1 VIRAVEAI
9 AAGGTV
15 IVTDDAERENEGDLV
30 MAADAVTPEAIA
42 FMAVQGRGLVCLALE
57 PARLGVLDLA
67 PMVPDAVCET
77 NFTVSIDLDVP
88 GSTGIS
94 AADRA
99 RTIRRAVDPA
109 VVAGDFRRPGH
120 VFPLRYTPGGVLARR
135 GHTEASVDLARLAGR
150 APAGVICEIMNDD
163 GPMTRGADLDRF
175 AERHGL
181 PIVSIA
187 ELADHLRDAPRI
199 PGSALLPGRGAGR
212 DDRRLSAPTPAMPA
226 RAARRAP
233 AGAIERVVETVLPTR
248 FGLWRTVGFRS
259 DDGLEYVALLLG
271 DPAADD
277 ERPLVRVHSE
287 CLTGDALG
295 SQRCD
300 CGRQLELAMEQI
312 SAAGCGAVVYVRGHE
327 GRGIGLLPKL
337 QAYALQDGGLDTVDA
352 NLQLGYDVD
361 ARSYAGAAAVLL
373 SLGIRRV
380 RILTNN
386 PAKVA
391 ALRDAGIAVAC
402 RLPLVV
408 PASPDNLRYLTAKR
422 SRLGHELMATTP
434 GDASCASTA

>member
-1 VIRAVEAI
+1 
-9 AAGGTV
+9 
-15 IVTDDAERENEGDLV
+15 
-30 MAADAVTPEAIA
+30 
-42 FMAVQGRGLVCLALE
+42 MAVQGRGLICLALE
-57 PARLGVLDLA
+57 PARCAALDLA
-67 PMVPDAVCET
+67 PMVGGAGHET
-77 NFTVSIDLDVP
+77 NFTVSVDLDVP

-94 AADRA
+94 ATDRA

-109 VVAGDFRRPGH
+109 AVATDFRRPGH
-120 VFPLRYTPGGVLARR
+120 VFPLRYSPGGVLARR

-163 GPMTRGADLDRF
+163 GTMARGADLAAF

-187 ELADHLRDAPRI
+187 EVADHLRERRRL
-199 PGSALLPGRGAGR
+199 PGS
-212 DDRRLSAPTPAMPA
+212 PAMPDP
-226 RAARRAP
+226 AAPPTAM
-233 AGAIERVVETVLPTR
+233 GGIERVVDTVLPTR
-248 FGLWRTVGFRS
+248 FGRWRTVGFRS

-271 DPAADD
+271 EPAGDD
-277 ERPLVRVHSE
+277 RALVRIHSE

-295 SQRCD
+295 SERCD

-312 SAAGCGAVVYVRGHE
+312 SAARCGAVVYVRGHE

-352 NLQLGYDVD
+352 NLYLGYDVD
-361 ARSYAGAAAVLL
+361 ARSYCGAAAVLL

-380 RILTNN
+380 RLLTNN
-386 PAKVA
+386 PDKVT
-391 ALRDAGIAVAC
+391 ALRDAGITVAG

-408 PASPDNLRYLTAKR
+408 PTSPDNLRYLTAKR
-422 SRLGHELMATTP
+422 ARLGHELSAPATAEAP
-434 GDASCASTA
+434 CASSA